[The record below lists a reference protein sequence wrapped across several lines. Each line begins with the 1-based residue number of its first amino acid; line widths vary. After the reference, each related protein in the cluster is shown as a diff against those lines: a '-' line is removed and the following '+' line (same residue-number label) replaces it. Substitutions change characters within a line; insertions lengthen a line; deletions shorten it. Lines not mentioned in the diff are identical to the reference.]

1 MTTPFD
7 QERRVP
13 RLKALEE
20 LLRIFSPAE
29 RLALYVF
36 SILLALSAFV
46 LLIEANALV
55 SVEVP
60 APGGTLTE
68 GIVGTPR
75 FVNPLLAASQSDRDL
90 TMLVYSGLLREEPD
104 GSFVPDL
111 AESYEISGDGTV
123 YTFHLRQGLTFHD
136 GTPLTSDDV
145 LFTVTLAQNVNSK
158 SPRRADWEGVTVAAP
173 DAQTIQFTLPHAY
186 APFLENATLGI
197 LPKHLWESVRVEEF
211 AFSPLNTHP
220 VGSGPYKVRDV
231 TFDATG
237 APTAYE
243 LMPFSEFTLGEPH
256 LTRITFTVYTNE
268 AALLAAYENGD
279 IDSFVAS
286 SPKTVPETFIR
297 GAQVIRMSLS
307 RIFGIFLNQNHA
319 AALTNASVRAAL
331 DAALD
336 KELIINTVLGG
347 YASALDG
354 PIPPGLLPTERTQT
368 ASSTEATST
377 PIDPIKE
384 ARAILLRGGWKFTEA
399 SATSTDAVGSWTK
412 DKQKLTLTLT
422 TADTEELVATANAV
436 AEAWRAVGIPTEV
449 QVYPLQDFNQNILR
463 PRNYDAILFGEVVGR
478 SLDLFALWHS
488 SQRNDPGLNLSL
500 YANADA
506 DKALAAARAETDA
519 EARFGLLREFL
530 AEVKGDKPAVF
541 LYAPE
546 IIYLLPSYVHGV
558 ELGTVTEPRERF
570 ANVHEWYR
578 DTERVWDIFAPSS
591 QN

>member
-1 MTTPFD
+1 MIPPTT
-7 QERRVP
+7 EWRVP
-13 RLKALEE
+13 RLKTLEE

-29 RLALYVF
+29 RLALYVLSF
-36 SILLALSAFV
+36 FLALSAFV

-90 TMLVYSGLLREEPD
+90 TTLVYSGLLREEPD
-104 GSFVPDL
+104 GTFTPDL
-111 AESYEISGDGTV
+111 AESYEISEDGTV
-123 YTFHLRQGLTFHD
+123 YTFHLREGLTFHD
-136 GTPLTSDDV
+136 GAPLTSDDV
-145 LFTVTLAQNVNSK
+145 LFTMSLAQNVDAK

-231 TFDATG
+231 IFDETG

-243 LMPFSEFTLGEPH
+243 LTPFSEFTLGEPY
-256 LTRITFTVYTNE
+256 LTRITFTVYVND
-268 AALLAAYENGD
+268 AALLAAYEGGD

-286 SPKTVPETFIR
+286 SPKTVPETFVR
-297 GAQVIRMSLS
+297 SAQVMRMPLS
-307 RIFGIFLNQNHA
+307 RIFGVFLNQNHA
-319 AALTNASVRAAL
+319 AILTNASVRAAL

-336 KELIINTVLGG
+336 KEFIINSILGG
-347 YASALDG
+347 YASALEG
-354 PIPPGLLPTERTQT
+354 PIPPELLPRERVES
-368 ASSTEATST
+368 ASSTIATTTPELDHSEEAQ
-377 PIDPIKE
+377 
-384 ARAILLRGGWKFTEA
+384 RILSRGGWKFTEA
-399 SATSTDAVGSWTK
+399 SATSTEGRGSWAK
-412 DKQKLTLTLT
+412 DKQTLSLTLT

-436 AEAWRAVGIPTEV
+436 AESWRAVGIPTEV

-500 YANADA
+500 YANAAA

-519 EARFGLLREFL
+519 EVRLDLLREFL
-530 AEVKGDKPAVF
+530 AEVEGDKPAVF

-546 IIYLLPSYVHGV
+546 IIYLLPTYVHGV
-558 ELGTVTEPRERF
+558 ELGTVTESSERF
-570 ANVHEWYR
+570 ANVYEWYR
-578 DTERVWDIFAPSS
+578 DTERVWDIFVK
-591 QN
+591 